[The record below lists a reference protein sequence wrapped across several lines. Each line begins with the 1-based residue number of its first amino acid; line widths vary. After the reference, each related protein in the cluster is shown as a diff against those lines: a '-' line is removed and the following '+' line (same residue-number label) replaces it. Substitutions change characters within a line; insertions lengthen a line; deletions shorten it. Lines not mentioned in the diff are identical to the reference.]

1 MTQPTTGTSPRGRPG
16 QMTAVMR
23 ALPQATGPKVLRIG
37 LVQGGRVVEER
48 VIKQRT
54 HVSVG
59 SNEKNMF
66 VVAGSAAPSA
76 FRLFELVGADYHLN
90 FLDGMTG
97 RVALQTGIADLEKL
111 KAQARRGPQGAWQV
125 KLTEDARGKVLV
137 GDTTFLFQFVAPPP
151 VQPKPQLPVSVQSG
165 VSSQIDW
172 RFTIIAAF
180 SFLFH
185 FGAIGMLYSDWMD
198 PVVNDELTIAGLLDQ
213 MKTLPP
219 PPPPPEVPDVN
230 AQGDQPGTDASSAKG
245 SGDKKGGATAA
256 GAGKGG
262 PGSMSAS
269 ERAALSSELDKLDLA
284 TVGSLGGQGPATA
297 GVLHS
302 GSDLPGGSLEA
313 AAANGS
319 GVGTG
324 GGSGLNLGGPGGG
337 TVRPGAAGGGLA
349 AVGNTGGGSTATA
362 GQEVK
367 VQGPKGNAQV
377 GGASVT
383 GNVSNVSRVVAG
395 MRAGFRACYNQGLA
409 QNPDMSGSVRVTA
422 VIGPNGE
429 VRSATAAPSG
439 SISGA
444 VASCIASRVRS
455 SQFDPPEGGTATVVI
470 PVTLVQQK

>member
-1 MTQPTTGTSPRGRPG
+1 MTQQMTGLSPKGRPG

-54 HVSVG
+54 HVNVG

-66 VVAGSAAPSA
+66 VVSGAGAPSS

-90 FLDGMTG
+90 FIDGMSG
-97 RVALQTGIADLEKL
+97 RVALQTGISDLDSL
-111 KAQARRGPQGAWQV
+111 KGQAKRGPQGYQL
-125 KLTEDARGKVLV
+125 KLTEDARGKVVV

-151 VQPKPQLPVSVQSG
+151 IQPKPQLPVSVQSG

-172 RFTIIAAF
+172 QFTIIAAF

-198 PVVNDELTIAGLLDQ
+198 STVNEDLTIAGLLDT

-219 PPPPPEVPDVN
+219 PPPPPPEDDKSTATD
-230 AQGDQPGTDASSAKG
+230 AQGTDTNAEKKG
-245 SGDKKGGATAA
+245 GGDKKAAA
-256 GAGKGG
+256 GAGPGKGG
-262 PGSMSAS
+262 PGSMSSS
-269 ERAALSSELDKLDLA
+269 ERAGLSNELEKLDLA
-284 TVGSLGGQGPATA
+284 TMGSLGGQGPATA
-297 GVLHS
+297 GVLNS
-302 GSDLPGGSLEA
+302 GSDLPTGDLSQM
-313 AAANGS
+313 ANSGAGS
-319 GVGTG
+319 GTS
-324 GGSGLNLGGPGGG
+324 GGSGLNLGGGGGG

-349 AVGNTGGGSTATA
+349 SVGNTGGGSTAEGGKET
-362 GQEVK
+362 K
-367 VQGPKGNAQV
+367 VQGPKGNANASAQV
-377 GGASVT
+377 SGGQ
-383 GNVSNVSRVVAG
+383 VSNASRVVAG

-409 QNPDMSGSVRVTA
+409 SNPDMSGGVHVTA
-422 VIGPNGE
+422 QIGPNGE
-429 VRSATAAPSG
+429 VRSASASPSG

-444 VASCIASRVRS
+444 VASCIAARVRS
-455 SQFDPPEGGTATVVI
+455 AQFDPPQGGAATIVI